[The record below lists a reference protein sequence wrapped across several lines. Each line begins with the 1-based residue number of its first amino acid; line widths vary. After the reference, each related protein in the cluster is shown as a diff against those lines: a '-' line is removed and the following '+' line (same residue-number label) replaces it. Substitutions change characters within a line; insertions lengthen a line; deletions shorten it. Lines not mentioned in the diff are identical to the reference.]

1 MDVDGKVAIVT
12 GGSSGIGRAIADR
25 YVDDG
30 MTVVIADVDE
40 EQGETVADDIGCD
53 YRHCDVSD
61 MAQVQDVVDWT
72 VAEHGRLDVIVNN
85 AGIGRAHALDET
97 DLEEWDAVQSV
108 NLDGVMHGCK
118 AALPHLKESEGC
130 IINIASIY
138 GLVGGPGAAA
148 YCTAKGGVVNLTR
161 QLAVDYAPDNVRVN
175 SICPGFVETAMTDD
189 YLDDE
194 EFYNFIM
201 AETPM
206 DRVAQPEEIAG
217 VAVFLVSDDASYMT
231 GQNIAV
237 DGGWT
242 AH

>member
-30 MTVVIADVDE
+30 MTVVIADVDD

-61 MAQVQDVVDWT
+61 MEQVQEVVDWT
-72 VAEHGRLDVIVNN
+72 VAEYGRLDVMVNN
-85 AGIGRAHALDET
+85 AGIGRAHTLEET
-97 DLEEWDAVQSV
+97 DQEEWDAVRSV

-118 AALPHLKESEGC
+118 AALPHLKETEGC

-161 QLAVDYAPDNVRVN
+161 QLAVDYATEGVRVN

-189 YLDDE
+189 MLDDE
-194 EFYNFIM
+194 EFYSFIM

-217 VAVFLVSDDASYMT
+217 VAVFLASDDASYMT